1 VLPGQRAQP
10 GQQQAQPAPEQPSEQ
25 QQQAPPPPQ
34 KPKEA
39 LRGIL
44 EGILKQR

>member
-1 VLPGQRAQP
+1 VQP
-10 GQQQAQPAPEQPSEQ
+10 GQQQAQPAPEQPPP